1 MGLGA
6 GLTYIPAVAVVAQH
20 FPSPHMRSLTMCIVA
35 SGSSVGGIVHPI
47 MLNNLFKSSL
57 GFANSVRASAGMVSG
72 LQVLGALMMRAKYP
86 KNLPS
91 GGPQMIKMSTAVV
104 KFSKDFEYM
113 CTTLGYVT
121 LFISD
126 NTELTHPAVII

>member
-6 GLTYIPAVAVVAQH
+6 GLTYIPSVAVVAQH

-72 LQVLGALMMRAKYP
+72 LQIFAAFIMRAKYP
-86 KNLPS
+86 KYPP
-91 GGPQMIKMSTAVV
+91 GAGPQMIKMSTAVV
-104 KFSKDFEYM
+104 KFSKYFEYM
-113 CTTLGYVT
+113 CTILG
-121 LFISD
+121 
-126 NTELTHPAVII
+126 